1 MAGESSR
8 TSDSFGVESP
18 HTAWTAMPDWTREYF
33 ERGYAQ
39 RWGLPAPSED
49 VRLQAGS
56 LWNLLQ
62 LGPTSRVIDIGCGHG
77 RHALALARSGVDV
90 VGLDFS
96 VALLNRARH
105 LAAELHT
112 QVRWVRGD
120 MRRLPFR
127 AECSNAAILLDAFG
141 FFDSEAEHEAV
152 LREAGRVLTTGG
164 RLVLKVVNAGPI
176 LGAFRATNREER
188 DGVVISISSTLTMD
202 PPRMTQR
209 ISVRGPGGQGEYE
222 RRQRLY
228 RVEELSVALERA
240 GFAIVGVFASPGG
253 ASFDPTV
260 SETIWIVGQRRGADV
275 APASSQ

>member
-1 MAGESSR
+1 MA
-8 TSDSFGVESP
+8 
-18 HTAWTAMPDWTREYF
+18 DWAREYF

-39 RWGLPAPSED
+39 RWGLPAPSDD

-62 LGPTSRVIDIGCGHG
+62 LCPTSRVIDIGCGHG
-77 RHALALARSGVDV
+77 RHALALARCGADV

-96 VALLNRARH
+96 VALLNRARR
-105 LAAELHT
+105 LAAELQT

-127 AECSNAAILLDAFG
+127 SECVSAAILIDAFG
-141 FFDSEAEHEAV
+141 FFDSEADHEAV
-152 LREAGRVLTTGG
+152 LREAARVLTTGG
-164 RLVLKVVNAGPI
+164 RLVLKVVNGVPI
-176 LGAFRATNREER
+176 LGAFRETNREER

-209 ISVRGPGGQGEYE
+209 ISVSGPGGGGEYE

-228 RVEELSVALERA
+228 RAEELGTALEHA
-240 GFAIVGVFASPGG
+240 GLTIVGIFASPDG
-253 ASFDPTV
+253 ATFEPTV
-260 SETIWIVGQRRGADV
+260 SSMIWIVGQRSDAV
-275 APASSQ
+275 